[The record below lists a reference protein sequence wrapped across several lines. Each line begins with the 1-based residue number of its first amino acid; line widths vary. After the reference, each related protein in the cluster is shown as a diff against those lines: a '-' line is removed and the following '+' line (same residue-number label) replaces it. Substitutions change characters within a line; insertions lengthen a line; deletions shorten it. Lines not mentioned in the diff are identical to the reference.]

1 MSKQENSIGDIEI
14 RGKLGIE
21 DIVRR
26 QIDRCNFS
34 SPYPDEFASNVNAL
48 YDILPTHKREEL
60 EDRVLEYSYIK
71 KYVEYGTYWCGVPL
85 TSSKRIVT
93 RAETDF
99 HKFYQMILTAL
110 EESRLTYQSE
120 PKLYEEKRITKEKKS
135 ETPLLPDP
143 EDSEV
148 KEDK

>member
-1 MSKQENSIGDIEI
+1 MSNQEKKIEDIEI

-48 YDILPTHKREEL
+48 FDILPTHKREEL
-60 EDRVLEYSYIK
+60 EGRMKEYNFRK
-71 KYVEYGTYWCGVPL
+71 KYIVYDTYWCGVPL
-85 TSSKRIVT
+85 TSSKRIVVKV
-93 RAETDF
+93 ETDYS
-99 HKFYQMILTAL
+99 KFYRMIMTAL

-120 PKLYEEKRITKEKKS
+120 PKLFERKILPKEKKK
-135 ETPLLPDP
+135 ETPILPDP
-143 EDSEV
+143 EV
-148 KEDK
+148 KEEE